1 MLDKNIAVPGD
12 FLSTEEEYMSGKN
25 THVSEDGNVCSD
37 SLGKSEID
45 NIEKSV
51 SVKALKN
58 VELLDVGT
66 IVRAKVSM
74 LKPNSVFVEILSAEK
89 NGNKRVVPG
98 AMAAIPVRNI
108 SRDYVEK
115 LGDFF
120 GVGDLVKAKISF
132 YATYGTDLRTNE
144 PELGVVKAFCK
155 KCRKPLYLFGNQLKC
170 RSCGS
175 NESRKI
181 SNDYLLK

>member
-1 MLDKNIAVPGD
+1 MSNKNIAVPGD
-12 FLSTEEEYMSGKN
+12 FLSTEEEYIPGKN
-25 THVSEDGNVCSD
+25 TYVSEEGDVCSD

-45 NIEKSV
+45 NTEKSV
-51 SVKALKN
+51 SVDSLKN
-58 VELLDVGT
+58 VEMLDVGT
-66 IVRAKVSM
+66 TVYVKVSM
-74 LKPNSVFVEILSAEK
+74 IKPNSVFVEIIAAEK
-89 NGNKRVVPG
+89 DGKKRVVPG

-120 GVGDLVKAKISF
+120 GVGDIVKAKVSF
-132 YATYGTDLRTNE
+132 YAPYGTDLTTSE
-144 PELGVVKAFCK
+144 HDLGVIKAFCK
-155 KCRKPLYLFGNQLKC
+155 KCRKPLYLFGKQLKC

-181 SNDYLLK
+181 SNDYMLK